1 MASPVIGGSHLNRM
15 KVLDQKLKAN
25 GVESH
30 LFTDLKKFRNQ
41 VNSSEEKFFVILDV
55 PASYIEDLS
64 FLINRKAKVVGYEY
78 SGSLIC
84 DYNIIPF
91 LSKFREF
98 KAKNE
103 IHSGLKY
110 LIIRDEII
118 KQKKISHAALDG
130 ILITLGAGK
139 TKKNALDLR
148 KRILSQNKG
157 LKVEIIVGKFSNQF
171 TFFRPYVKK
180 NPINF
185 AEHISVSKIV
195 FTNGGSTLA
204 ESIYLDK
211 KIICWPQTQFE
222 YEFAEYL
229 NKIYDFEI
237 INDIDNISDLK
248 MISQIPRINIENEID
263 GKGADRVFSL
273 LCDIMSH

>member
-1 MASPVIGGSHLNRM
+1 M
-15 KVLDQKLKAN
+15 KVLDQKLKVN
-25 GVESH
+25 GTESY
-30 LFTDLKKFRNQ
+30 LFTNLKKFRNQ

-55 PASYIEDLS
+55 PASYIGDLS

-78 SGSLIC
+78 SGNLIV

-98 KAKNE
+98 NAKKE
-103 IHSGLKY
+103 IYSGLKY

-118 KQKKISHAALDG
+118 NQKNISRSTLDG

-139 TKKNALDLR
+139 TKRNALDLR

-157 LKVEIIVGKFSNQF
+157 FKVDIIVGKFSNQL
-171 TFFRPYVKK
+171 TFFRSYVKK
-180 NPINF
+180 NPKNF
-185 AEHISVSKIV
+185 AEHICASKIV

-204 ESIYLDK
+204 ESIFLNK

-229 NKIYDFEI
+229 NDIYDFDI
-237 INDIDNISDLK
+237 INDIDNIPDLK
-248 MISQIPRINIENEID
+248 MISQIPEINIKNEID

-273 LCDIMSH
+273 LCDIMNH

>member
-15 KVLDQKLKAN
+15 KVLDQKLKAS
-25 GVESH
+25 GMESY
-30 LFTDLKKFRNQ
+30 LFTNLKKFRNQ

-64 FLINRKAKVVGYEY
+64 FLINQKAKVVGYEY
-78 SGSLIC
+78 SGRLIV

-98 KAKNE
+98 HAKKE
-103 IHSGLKY
+103 IYSGLKY

-118 KQKKISHAALDG
+118 NQKNISNTTLDG

-148 KRILSQNKG
+148 KRILSKNKG
-157 LKVEIIVGKFSNQF
+157 LKVEIIVGKFSNQL
-171 TFFRPYVKK
+171 TFFQPYIKK
-180 NPINF
+180 NPKNF
-185 AEHISVSKIV
+185 AEIINGSKMV

-222 YEFAEYL
+222 YEFAEFL
-229 NKIYDFEI
+229 NGIYDFDI
-237 INDIDNISDLK
+237 INDIDNIPDLK
-248 MISQIPRINIENEID
+248 MISKIPKINIKKEID

-273 LCDIMSH
+273 LCDIMNH